1 MAANGPHN
9 YSAAKSPNQSVY
21 RNNNGGRDF
30 SEQHEMS
37 YGHSRHRMANRG
49 GPGPRSQNC
58 SLESKERSHMTGDDQ
73 ILRNN
78 EMLLL
83 SAKKEN

>member
-1 MAANGPHN
+1 
-9 YSAAKSPNQSVY
+9 
-21 RNNNGGRDF
+21 
-30 SEQHEMS
+30 
-37 YGHSRHRMANRG
+37 MANRG

-83 SAKKEN
+83 SAKKENQMLNNLKKELDEK